1 MKHYLFAKFFNH
13 FSADELMEK
22 CIELGID
29 GPTLMVRDGYW
40 VTDENISLALPE
52 FVKTAQKHNLEV
64 KYADTD
70 IKMEDIDN
78 SIDRIKMLKDNG
90 IEQFRL
96 AYIVKNNFTGHV
108 RELEDYTKRLMAHTA
123 DVAEKIGI
131 QAIVQN
137 HGYMYPH
144 NASTAYAS
152 IKGLD
157 PKYIGIKFDSGN
169 NFAQEGFEVYSYQ
182 IPLLGEYI
190 SAIGA
195 KDACLRLGVDKGNGN
210 KGWSRP
216 FVPAFEGCS
225 NYKEIFAELKKI
237 NFNGPAILMP
247 FYNEK
252 DYNELEKNLIK
263 EIAYFKTLE
272 TEAGL

>member
-1 MKHYLFAKFFNH
+1 
-13 FSADELMEK
+13 
-22 CIELGID
+22 
-29 GPTLMVRDGYW
+29 
-40 VTDENISLALPE
+40 
-52 FVKTAQKHNLEV
+52 
-64 KYADTD
+64 
-70 IKMEDIDN
+70 
-78 SIDRIKMLKDNG
+78 
-90 IEQFRL
+90 
-96 AYIVKNNFTGHV
+96 
-108 RELEDYTKRLMAHTA
+108 MAHTA

-144 NASTAYAS
+144 NASTAYAC

-169 NFAQEGFEVYSYQ
+169 YFAQEGFEVYSYQ

-263 EIAYFKTLE
+263 ENAYFKTLE